1 MDEGERK
8 VDQLGFLH
16 QTGADTPMG
25 KLLRKFW
32 QPIGLSD
39 EVVAGKARPVR
50 ILGEDLTLYR
60 GASGKPYLI
69 GGRCAH
75 RCTVL
80 HTGWVQDE
88 EIRCMY
94 HGWLYDGTG
103 LCVQIPAE
111 SRPRLK
117 PVKIAGYPVHEYCG
131 LIFAYLGE
139 EPVPA
144 FDLPRKHVL
153 EEDGRTVIAN
163 KQIWDCNWFQQ
174 VENSLDALHVSF
186 AHVWGRVG
194 RFGSSVTT
202 NLPELAYSETS
213 AGVRQVATRSKD
225 NVRVS
230 DWTFPNNNHVV
241 APGPDK
247 EDPWAHISSWPVPID
262 DRHTMRLTL
271 YSVETTDPAKIASL
285 KVKYDLGYD
294 PVAHADELFQGII
307 EGVHEPGLISAQDY
321 VAVRGQ
327 GVIFD
332 RSQENSIDLRRR
344 ARLPAQNLPARDRR
358 HPSRPPDQAMV
369 AAVRRAASGA
379 AAGAG
384 HPSRRIGRSRRHG
397 RRTLTRQ
404 EGSAT

>member
-8 VDQLGFLH
+8 VDQLSFLH

-39 EVVAGKARPVR
+39 EVVPGKAPPVR

-60 GASGKPYLI
+60 GASGKPYLV

-75 RCTVL
+75 RCTLL

-117 PVKIAGYPVHEYCG
+117 PVKIAGYAVHEYCG

-139 EPVPA
+139 DPVPV

-202 NLPELAYSETS
+202 NLPDLAYSETS

-294 PVAHADELFQGII
+294 PVAHADELFQGVI

-332 RSQENSIDLRRR
+332 RSQENLSTSDAGLAFLRRIFLR
-344 ARLPAQNLPARDRR
+344 EIDA
-358 HPSRPPDQAMV
+358 
-369 AAVRRAASGA
+369 
-379 AAGAG
+379 
-384 HPSRRIGRSRRHG
+384 IRHG
-397 RRTLTRQ
+397 RPTKPWSRLSEEPHLAPPPAPAIQ
-404 EGSAT
+404 AAE